1 MSARSKARKRAL
13 DFLYEADIKKV
24 LATDLF
30 TSRGANELSQEPYVL
45 VLINGV
51 AEHLPKIDEL
61 IITYAQG
68 WDMDR
73 MPPIDRNILRIAIFE
88 ILWAADIDNQV
99 ACDEAVELAKSLST
113 DESSSY
119 INNDAIAKSG
129 KMLAKIYGETD
140 LLIAESIQSGV
151 FNNLSPADLV
161 SVISSCIYES
171 RNEEAAKVPR
181 GDIQIALAAISKIY
195 AKIHDAESD
204 LNLEP
209 MRAPDFGFCWA
220 SHKWASGQSL
230 TSILKGTDLT
240 VGDFVRS
247 MKQIIDCVHNFYF
260 NLIRLDNKKSGI

>member
-24 LATDLF
+24 LATELF
-30 TSRGANELSQEPYVL
+30 TARGASELSQEPYVL

-88 ILWAADIDNQV
+88 ILWSTEVDDQV

-119 INNDAIAKSG
+119 VNGVLGRIIKLKDSIAI
-129 KMLAKIYGETD
+129 
-140 LLIAESIQSGV
+140 
-151 FNNLSPADLV
+151 
-161 SVISSCIYES
+161 
-171 RNEEAAKVPR
+171 
-181 GDIQIALAAISKIY
+181 
-195 AKIHDAESD
+195 
-204 LNLEP
+204 
-209 MRAPDFGFCWA
+209 
-220 SHKWASGQSL
+220 
-230 TSILKGTDLT
+230 
-240 VGDFVRS
+240 
-247 MKQIIDCVHNFYF
+247 
-260 NLIRLDNKKSGI
+260 